1 METEEKSGSSFKAK
15 IIAGVVL
22 AVAAYVLFH
31 VVLGLLS
38 AIGGFLLIVIAVIA
52 VIWAINVLF

>member
-1 METEEKSGSSFKAK
+1 METDEKTGSSLKSK

-31 VVLGLLS
+31 VVLGLLT
-38 AIGGFLLIVIAVIA
+38 AIGGFLLIVVAVIA
-52 VIWAINVLF
+52 VIWAISVLF

>member
-1 METEEKSGSSFKAK
+1 METDEKTGSSLKSK

-31 VVLGLLS
+31 VVLGLLT
-38 AIGGFLLIVIAVIA
+38 AIGGFLLIVVAVIA